1 MTLVIGLTGNIAT
14 GKSTISKMFNDNF
27 HIPII
32 DADIIAR
39 EVVEPGEQAYNKI
52 VETFGEEIL
61 DNERKINR
69 PFLGKIVFSDEFKR
83 EALNKIVHPEVRK
96 EMLDKLNYWKSQ
108 NKRAVVLDIPLL
120 FENNLDIL
128 VDKTIVVSADTSTQL
143 ARLVKRN
150 KLTEEDARKRMEAQM
165 PLHVKETKADAV
177 IDNNGTVENSLEQ
190 LSEILEDWKVL

>member
-69 PFLGKIVFSDEFKR
+69 PILGKIVFSDEYKR

-120 FENNLDIL
+120 FENKLDVL

-165 PLHVKETKADAV
+165 PLHEKENKADAV

-190 LSEILEDWKVL
+190 LSAILEDWKVL